1 MESQMAHIDYYM
13 FTLSPFTYLAGDG
26 LEKIAAKH
34 GATINYKPFHLIQ
47 VFERT
52 GGTPPKDRHVS
63 RQAYRAQELPRI
75 AKHNGMEITQK
86 PAFWPTNPAPSCYAI
101 IAAQAAGGGDLG
113 GLCQSILRAC
123 WLEDKD
129 IADDAVVKAALV
141 ANGFDASLTE
151 SGMLQGAE
159 EFARNTEQAV
169 LANVFG
175 APTYVVGDQ
184 VFFGQDRLEY
194 LDTYLGEIS

>member
-1 MESQMAHIDYYM
+1 MAHIDYYM

-34 GATINYKPFHLIQ
+34 DARINYKPFHLMQ

-52 GGTPPKDRHVS
+52 GGTAPKDRHIS
-63 RQAYRAQELPRI
+63 RQEYRAQELPRI
-75 AKHNGMEITQK
+75 AKHNGMEITPK

-101 IAAQAAGGGDLG
+101 IAAQAAGGGDIG

-123 WLEDKD
+123 WVEDKD

-159 EFARNTEQAV
+159 EFARNTEHAV
-169 LANVFG
+169 MANVFG

-184 VFFGQDRLEY
+184 VFFGQDRLAY
-194 LDTYLGEIS
+194 LEAYLTEIV

>member
-1 MESQMAHIDYYM
+1 MAHIDYYM

-194 LDTYLGEIS
+194 LDIYLGEIS

>member
-1 MESQMAHIDYYM
+1 MAHIDYYM

>member
-1 MESQMAHIDYYM
+1 MAHIDYYM

-26 LEKIAAKH
+26 LEKIVAKH
-34 GATINYKPFHLIQ
+34 GTTINYKPFHLMQ

-52 GGTPPKDRHVS
+52 GGTAPKDRHIS
-63 RQAYRAQELPRI
+63 RQEYRAQELPRI
-75 AKHNGMEITQK
+75 AKHNGMEITPK

-101 IAAQAAGGGDLG
+101 IAAQAAGGGDVG

-123 WLEDKD
+123 WVEDKD

-159 EFARNTEQAV
+159 EFARNTEHAV
-169 LANVFG
+169 MANVFG

-184 VFFGQDRLEY
+184 VFFGQDRLAY
-194 LDTYLGEIS
+194 LDAYLTEIA

>member
-1 MESQMAHIDYYM
+1 MAHIDYYM

-34 GATINYKPFHLIQ
+34 DARINYKPFHLMQ

-52 GGTPPKDRHVS
+52 GGTAPKDRHIS
-63 RQAYRAQELPRI
+63 RQEYRAQELPRI
-75 AKHNGMEITQK
+75 AKHNGMEITLK

-101 IAAQAAGGGDLG
+101 IAAQAAGGGDIG

-123 WLEDKD
+123 WVEDKD

-159 EFARNTEQAV
+159 EFARNTEHAV
-169 LANVFG
+169 MANVFG

-184 VFFGQDRLEY
+184 VFFGQDRLAY
-194 LDTYLGEIS
+194 LEAYLTEIV

>member
-1 MESQMAHIDYYM
+1 MAHIDYYM

-26 LEKIAAKH
+26 LEKIAEKH
-34 GATINYKPFHLIQ
+34 GATITYKPFQLMQ

-52 GGTPPKDRHVS
+52 GGTAPKDRHIS
-63 RQAYRAQELPRI
+63 RQEYRAQELPRI
-75 AKHNGMEITQK
+75 AKFRGMDITPK

-101 IAAQAAGGGDLG
+101 ISAQIAGGGNLG

-123 WLEDKD
+123 WVEDKD
-129 IADDAVVKAALV
+129 IADEAVVKEALV
-141 ANGFDASLTE
+141 ANGFDASLTD

-159 EFARNTEQAV
+159 TFARNTEEAV
-169 LANVFG
+169 AANVFG
-175 APTYVVGDQ
+175 APTYIVNGQ

-194 LDTYLGEIS
+194 LDAYLSEIS

>member
-194 LDTYLGEIS
+194 LDIYLGEIS

>member
-1 MESQMAHIDYYM
+1 MAHIDYYM

-26 LEKIAAKH
+26 LEEIAAKH
-34 GATINYKPFHLIQ
+34 GATINYKPFHLMQ

-52 GGTPPKDRHVS
+52 GGTALKDLHIS
-63 RQAYRAQELPRI
+63 RQEYRAQELPRI
-75 AKHNGMEITQK
+75 AKHNGMEITPK
-86 PAFWPTNPAPSCYAI
+86 PAFWSTNSAPSCYAI
-101 IAAQAAGGGDLG
+101 IAAQAAGGGDVG

-123 WLEDKD
+123 WVEDKD

-159 EFARNTEQAV
+159 EFARNTEHAV
-169 LANVFG
+169 MANVFG

-184 VFFGQDRLEY
+184 VFFGQDRLDY
-194 LDTYLGEIS
+194 LDAYLTEIA